1 MSPTARIVVQSAA
14 KAALIVVLGVSL
26 SHCGKKPEDTTKPST
41 TAYAY
46 DVALTLTPKA
56 VKALGDKKIVV
67 DGFYFGAPTAGAKD
81 KADEAGR
88 ITLGEDES
96 TVDAKDQTIHLTG
109 FGLDRVVL
117 ANVEGGQPSVE
128 ITAYSETT
136 AKNVLKCTTFKDTIK
151 AAQAKPVA
159 ISCDAAK

>member
-1 MSPTARIVVQSAA
+1 MSPTARTVVQSAA

-26 SHCGKKPEDTTKPST
+26 THCGKKPEDPNKPSK

-56 VKALGDKKIVV
+56 LKALGEKTVV
-67 DGFYFGAPTAGAKD
+67 VNGFYFGAPTAEAKD
-81 KADEAGR
+81 KVDEAGR
-88 ITLGEDES
+88 ITLGEDEAS
-96 TVDAKDQTIHLTG
+96 VEAKDQSVHLTG
-109 FGLDRVVL
+109 YGIDRAVL
-117 ANVEGGQPSVE
+117 GSVEGGQPSVE
-128 ITAYSETT
+128 VTAYSETT
-136 AKNVLKCTTFKDTIK
+136 AKNVLKCTTFKDTVK